1 MQMVTMVPGQGGLLV
16 LCGFCKSNSDGRRLI
31 QGNAVSLDD
40 AKVTDPTAAL
50 TLDQVAASPI
60 LRAGK
65 KNFRRLKVK

>member
-1 MQMVTMVPGQGGLLV
+1 MSRLLV

-31 QGNAVSLDD
+31 QGNAVSLNDV
-40 AKVTDPTAAL
+40 KVTDPTASL
-50 TLDQVAASPI
+50 SRDEVAAAPI